1 MREGTD
7 GVREGTDDMRERN
20 DAIDETIDKEY
31 FERLAIKVSKVI
43 GEIKLCGFL
52 RISIFEDDE
61 NFIRPTKEQIKN
73 LHDMLCIDIVMFD
86 EESED

>member
-1 MREGTD
+1 MREETYG
-7 GVREGTDDMRERN
+7 MRELWSKE
-20 DAIDETIDKEY
+20 DFDK
-31 FERLAIKVSKVI
+31 LAIKVPKVI
-43 GEIKLCGFL
+43 GEIKVCGSL

-73 LHDMLCIDIVMFD
+73 LHDMLCIDVAMFD